1 MEIKLINKDMN
12 YIIDYQASIKN
23 DEVKKQPFPFCI
35 SVRKISYYFLF
46 NTHYYTIKFQD
57 LNISLTLSSDNYQQ
71 IDKTEAF

>member
-46 NTHYYTIKFQD
+46 NTHYYSIKF
-57 LNISLTLSSDNYQQ
+57 
-71 IDKTEAF
+71 